1 MAAPRPIAILFVI
14 ARLMARS
21 DAGGKG
27 QNPCRLKW
35 VARETVKVSVAGV
48 SPRPGIP
55 FSVALPVSFLI
66 CFGEENGTSLY
77 MLDDTILTTQSDG
90 CLVITLNRPDR
101 MNAWD
106 MAMRAKLVEVLETA
120 STDAEINSIVLTG
133 SGSRAFCAGQD
144 LNEAADFGEDFAEA
158 WIDDF
163 ARLYRAVRSIEVP
176 VVSAINGVAAGSA
189 FQFVLLTDI
198 RIGHPGVRMGQPE
211 INSGIV
217 SITGPWIMRE
227 VLGLSRTVE
236 LTLTGRLMDADE
248 ALRLGVLHEVVGERD
263 VLERATA
270 VARELGA
277 KPQTAMRLIKRRFFE
292 VLEPGLED
300 AVAAA
305 KKYHR
310 ASFASGEMH
319 ASTRAFLD
327 ARGGH
332 KLD

>member
-1 MAAPRPIAILFVI
+1 M
-14 ARLMARS
+14 
-21 DAGGKG
+21 
-27 QNPCRLKW
+27 
-35 VARETVKVSVAGV
+35 
-48 SPRPGIP
+48 
-55 FSVALPVSFLI
+55 
-66 CFGEENGTSLY
+66 
-77 MLDDTILTTQSDG
+77 DDTILATRSDG
-90 CLVITLNRPDR
+90 CLIVTLNRPDR
-101 MNAWD
+101 MNAWNTD
-106 MAMRAKLVEVLETA
+106 MRARLVETLESA
-120 STDAEINSIVLTG
+120 AGDADINSIVVTG
-133 SGSRAFCAGQD
+133 AGQRAFCAGQD
-144 LNEAADFGEDFAEA
+144 LNEATDFDEDFAEV

-198 RIGHPGVRMGQPE
+198 RVGHLGVRLGQPE

-227 VLGLSRTVE
+227 VLGLSRTIE

-248 ALRLGVLHEVVGERD
+248 ALRLGVLHEIVEKTE
-263 VLERATA
+263 VLDRAVA

-277 KPQTAMRLIKRRFFE
+277 KPRTAMRLIKRRFWE

-305 KKYHR
+305 KRYHR
-310 ASFASGEMH
+310 ESFASGEMH

-327 ARGGH
+327 ARGGR
-332 KLD
+332 KGD